1 MAEEESSAP
10 AKVKPAPKAG
20 SAKKAAKPQPKP
32 AGPGAIA
39 AGGLADSAKDDSD
52 EGKGKGEEPKVVES
66 FSATGI
72 DNMIDLLEV
81 VNAKTDKASVGS
93 QAAGIE
99 RHPEV
104 NSLLVIFLD
113 QPSNPIVDLNSVDLR
128 YVYVSLLVFSNNM
141 SYFALGR
148 L

>member
-1 MAEEESSAP
+1 MAEEESSAT

-20 SAKKAAKPQPKP
+20 AKKAAKPQPKP

-113 QPSNPIVDLNSVDLR
+113 RPSNPIDDLYSVDSR
-128 YVYVSLLVFSNNM
+128 YVSLWCL
-141 SYFALGR
+141 
-148 L
+148 